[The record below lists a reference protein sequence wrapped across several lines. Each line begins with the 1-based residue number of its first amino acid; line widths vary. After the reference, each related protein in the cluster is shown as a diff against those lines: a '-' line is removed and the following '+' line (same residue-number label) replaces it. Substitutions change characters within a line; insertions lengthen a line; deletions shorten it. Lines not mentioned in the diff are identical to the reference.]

1 MLYRQPFFL
10 ETLSATNAD
19 TISTSFPIRRIYS
32 LASSMQTTPQAR
44 RAAHENKIFVL
55 LMVVV
60 TVAFGWILL
69 PFGGAVF
76 WGVVMAILF
85 APLHRWLLRKLN
97 GRATPAA
104 LCTLLII
111 LVLVILPMGF
121 IGSMLVREIT
131 GIFAKVQSGT
141 FNLGDRISQI
151 ESSLPKWLT
160 DGLAYFEISGIK
172 GLEEKL
178 IQMLTQGG
186 QVVLKQSLSF
196 GQNTFE
202 FAVSFCIM
210 LYLLF
215 FLLRDGQ
222 TLTHHMRAVV
232 PLQDHT
238 RRALM
243 GKFITVVR
251 ATVKGNL
258 LVAAAQGA
266 LGGLAFWGLGIPSAV
281 LWAVLMAF
289 LSLLPAVGA
298 GLIWGPV
305 AIYYFATGDIVKAS
319 ALTAYGVLVIGMVDN
334 VLRPILVGKDTKL
347 PDYVVLLSTLG
358 GMAIFGLNGF
368 VIGPVIAAL
377 FLAVWTLYAASVSA
391 PLDGTDVAATPD
403 AIPPALPVPS
413 VAVSGDTPDAR

>member
-1 MLYRQPFFL
+1 
-10 ETLSATNAD
+10 
-19 TISTSFPIRRIYS
+19 
-32 LASSMQTTPQAR
+32 MQTTPQAR
-44 RAAHENKIFVL
+44 RTSHEKKIFVVL
-55 LMVVV
+55 LVAV
-60 TVAFGWILL
+60 TLAFGWILL
-69 PFGGAVF
+69 PFSGAVF

-85 APLHRWLLRKLN
+85 APLHRWLLLKWK
-97 GRATPAA
+97 GRATLAA
-104 LCTLLII
+104 LSTLLII
-111 LVLVILPMGF
+111 LVLVILPVAA
-121 IGSMLVREIT
+121 IGGMLVRELT
-131 GIFAKVQSGT
+131 AIFARVQAGQ

-151 ESSLPKWLT
+151 ESSLPKWLL
-160 DGLAYFEISGIK
+160 DILGYFDISGIAS
-172 GLEEKL
+172 LEQKVV
-178 IQMLTQGG
+178 QMATQGG

-222 TLTHHMRAVV
+222 TLTQHMRAVV
-232 PLQDHT
+232 PLQGHT

-266 LGGLAFWGLGIPSAV
+266 LGGVAFWFLGIPSAV

-298 GLIWGPV
+298 GLIWAPV
-305 AIYYFATGDIVKAS
+305 AIYFFATGDMVKAV
-319 ALTAYGVLVIGMVDN
+319 ALAAYGVLVIGMVDN

-358 GMAIFGLNGF
+358 GMAVFGLNGF

-377 FLAVWTLYAASVSA
+377 FQSAWGLYAATVNEPA
-391 PLDGTDVAATPD
+391 DDEGADVAA
-403 AIPPALPVPS
+403 PPALSGPVEVPAARAPS
-413 VAVSGDTPDAR
+413 QEAPHVD

>member
-1 MLYRQPFFL
+1 
-10 ETLSATNAD
+10 
-19 TISTSFPIRRIYS
+19 
-32 LASSMQTTPQAR
+32 MQTTPQAR
-44 RAAHENKIFVL
+44 RTSHEKKIFVVL
-55 LMVVV
+55 LVAV
-60 TVAFGWILL
+60 TLAFGWILL
-69 PFGGAVF
+69 PFSGAVF

-85 APLHRWLLRKLN
+85 APLHRWLLLKWK
-97 GRATPAA
+97 GRATLAA
-104 LCTLLII
+104 LSTLLII
-111 LVLVILPMGF
+111 LVLVILPVAA
-121 IGSMLVREIT
+121 IGGMLVRELT
-131 GIFAKVQSGT
+131 AIFAKVQAGQ

-151 ESSLPKWLT
+151 ESSLPKWLM
-160 DGLAYFEISGIK
+160 DILGYFDISGIAS
-172 GLEEKL
+172 LEEKVV
-178 IQMLTQGG
+178 QMATQGG

-222 TLTHHMRAVV
+222 TLTQHMRAVV
-232 PLQDHT
+232 PLQGHT

-266 LGGLAFWGLGIPSAV
+266 LGGVAFWFLGIPSAV

-298 GLIWGPV
+298 GLIWAPV
-305 AIYYFATGDIVKAS
+305 AIYFFATGDMVKAV
-319 ALTAYGVLVIGMVDN
+319 ALAAYGVLVIGMVDN

-358 GMAIFGLNGF
+358 GMAVFGLNGF

-377 FLAVWTLYAASVSA
+377 FQSAWGLYAATVTEPA
-391 PLDGTDVAATPD
+391 EDEAGNAVAT
-403 AIPPALPVPS
+403 PALPGPVALPTTSAPS
-413 VAVSGDTPDAR
+413 PEAPHVD

>member
-1 MLYRQPFFL
+1 MPEILLRP
-10 ETLSATNAD
+10 NAD
-19 TISTSFPIRRIYS
+19 TIDISFPARSKPS
-32 LASSMQTTPQAR
+32 LAYFMQTTPQAR
-44 RAAHENKIFVL
+44 RKAHENKIFVL

-60 TVAFGWILL
+60 TLAFGWILL

-97 GRATPAA
+97 GRATLAA

-111 LVLVILPMGF
+111 LVMVILPMGL
-121 IGSMLVREIT
+121 IGGMLVRELT
-131 GIFAKVQSGT
+131 AIFAKLQSGS
-141 FNLGDRISQI
+141 FNLGERIHQI
-151 ESSLPKWLT
+151 ESSLPQWLT

-178 IQMLTQGG
+178 VQLLTQGG
-186 QVVLKQSLSF
+186 QIVLKQSLSV

-210 LYLLF
+210 LYLLY
-215 FLLRDGQ
+215 FLLRDGDV
-222 TLTHHMRAVV
+222 LMRNMRAVV

-281 LWAVLMAF
+281 LWSVLMAF

-305 AIYYFATGDIVKAS
+305 AIYYLATGDTVKAV
-319 ALTAYGVLVIGMVDN
+319 ALAAYGVLVIGMVDN
-334 VLRPILVGKDTKL
+334 VLRPVLVGKDTKL
-347 PDYVVLLSTLG
+347 PDYMVLLSTLG

-377 FLAVWTLYAASVSA
+377 FLAVWGLYAASVNE
-391 PLDGTDVAATPD
+391 PLEGVEADASPVAATPLQ
-403 AIPPALPVPS
+403 PLQPLPSQAGNQDKPRH
-413 VAVSGDTPDAR
+413 D